1 MEVGSPGK
9 ALYRT
14 RRDRKSSPFI
24 QESPPATPL
33 PPPEVPVPKLPL
45 KILAKIIAEFVPVDD
60 IFSNFLYIVCK
71 ELQRSMLKCALVFQP
86 LDESR
91 RRWFWL
97 QVCGRVDKIV
107 EMEANRLG
115 IPSEQSAV
123 FTHYLHQPRTAEAI
137 NEIERDVVRTMP
149 SHPLFSV
156 SVSPGTEM
164 NREKLRSVLLAVSAA
179 EPSVGYCQGM
189 NFVAATL
196 LLNLGMNEEDSFLM
210 FLSILKNF
218 HFRHLYSPSVPLLPL
233 RMFTFSRL
241 VRQHLPQ
248 VWHHLNSKTF
258 SVEIFANQWIMTL
271 FGYYIDSDILGPYLW
286 SIFFLVGW
294 KFIFQ
299 IGLAILAI
307 LEPTICAMDVE
318 EISTFMASSRTGCD
332 GHPFSKKELVKSQ
345 IFLAIEKFHITNS
358 DLERLG
364 HQFLAEKLIGI
375 VGDENIVAMVNGK
388 FDLKQERPTN
398 LVESGTRTTGF
409 SWLRS
414 PVDNS
419 PVFLRIDPSSLSTPN
434 RPHERLHV
442 DVSKTVDVP
451 VVSLRQMQR
460 TVELVANSA
469 AKDMTKATT
478 ALKDIE
484 KRLNGENKQFNVLV
498 GNASKLDDVFKDVA
512 KRKAALTDA
521 LKDAVTKSNSDE
533 NSTLIDI
540 PKSVKDLMKAVSEI
554 ENEYDAKKEQ
564 RGAMYEILG
573 EQEKKISEIA
583 KEKSAA
589 IVRISKMAA
598 DLEDTQHEI
607 IYRSIQSAI
616 DSFSSGA

>member
-218 HFRHLYSPSVPLLPL
+218 HFRQFCPLDRTLAAKTSVVYSRP
-233 RMFTFSRL
+233 
-241 VRQHLPQ
+241 
-248 VWHHLNSKTF
+248 
-258 SVEIFANQWIMTL
+258 A
-271 FGYYIDSDILGPYLW
+271 
-286 SIFFLVGW
+286 
-294 KFIFQ
+294 
-299 IGLAILAI
+299 A
-307 LEPTICAMDVE
+307 
-318 EISTFMASSRTGCD
+318 
-332 GHPFSKKELVKSQ
+332 
-345 IFLAIEKFHITNS
+345 
-358 DLERLG
+358 ERLA
-364 HQFLAEKLIGI
+364 H
-375 VGDENIVAMVNGK
+375 
-388 FDLKQERPTN
+388 T
-398 LVESGTRTTGF
+398 
-409 SWLRS
+409 
-414 PVDNS
+414 
-419 PVFLRIDPSSLSTPN
+419 
-434 RPHERLHV
+434 
-442 DVSKTVDVP
+442 
-451 VVSLRQMQR
+451 
-460 TVELVANSA
+460 
-469 AKDMTKATT
+469 
-478 ALKDIE
+478 
-484 KRLNGENKQFNVLV
+484 
-498 GNASKLDDVFKDVA
+498 
-512 KRKAALTDA
+512 
-521 LKDAVTKSNSDE
+521 
-533 NSTLIDI
+533 
-540 PKSVKDLMKAVSEI
+540 
-554 ENEYDAKKEQ
+554 
-564 RGAMYEILG
+564 
-573 EQEKKISEIA
+573 
-583 KEKSAA
+583 
-589 IVRISKMAA
+589 
-598 DLEDTQHEI
+598 
-607 IYRSIQSAI
+607 
-616 DSFSSGA
+616 